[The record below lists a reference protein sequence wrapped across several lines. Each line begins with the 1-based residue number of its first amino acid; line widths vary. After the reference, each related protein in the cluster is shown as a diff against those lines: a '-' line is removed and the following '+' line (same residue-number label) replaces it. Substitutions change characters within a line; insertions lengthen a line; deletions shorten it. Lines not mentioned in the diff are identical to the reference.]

1 MRRIAHRRTLSHTG
15 RICALYCTQQE
26 GQAGVSSKKIL
37 YFRRGSAD
45 QAAGSGVDFHHDDL
59 GRHLF
64 GGASRD
70 ASQRAVLF
78 VGLRFATATLALT
91 LFSLRVLRGL
101 TLYELKAGVLIG
113 LAIMF
118 GYSMQ
123 TVGLQTIS
131 SSQSAFI
138 TAMYVPIVPLLQWLV
153 LGRFPGIMSWIGILL
168 AFTGLMLLA
177 APSSTDMTL
186 SLGEMLTLAGTLG
199 MAAEIILIGAFA
211 GKVNIRR
218 VTIVQLA
225 TASLASFLM
234 MVPTGESP
242 PPYSDYLL
250 YSAIGL
256 GLASALIQLTMNW
269 AQRSVSPTRA
279 TVIYAGEP
287 VWAGIVG
294 RLAGERL
301 PGVALLGAR

>member
-1 MRRIAHRRTLSHTG
+1 M
-15 RICALYCTQQE
+15 
-26 GQAGVSSKKIL
+26 
-37 YFRRGSAD
+37 
-45 QAAGSGVDFHHDDL
+45 
-59 GRHLF
+59 
-64 GGASRD
+64 
-70 ASQRAVLF
+70 
-78 VGLRFATATLALT
+78 
-91 LFSLRVLRGL
+91 LRGL

-123 TVGLQTIS
+123 TVGLQTIT

-186 SLGEMLTLAGTLG
+186 SLGEILTLAGTRDG
-199 MAAEIILIGAFA
+199 GRDHSDRRFRRQGEYPPGDHRAAGDRLADLI
-211 GKVNIRR
+211 
-218 VTIVQLA
+218 
-225 TASLASFLM
+225 LM
-234 MVPTGESP
+234 MAPTGESP

-256 GLASALIQLTMNW
+256 AGQRLDSADHELGAAQRFADAGHGDLRRRTGLGGHRRAVGRRAFAGRGVIGGALIVIGVV
-269 AQRSVSPTRA
+269 VSELRVRRKDKAAVA
-279 TVIYAGEP
+279 TEAD
-287 VWAGIVG
+287 
-294 RLAGERL
+294 
-301 PGVALLGAR
+301 

>member
-1 MRRIAHRRTLSHTG
+1 
-15 RICALYCTQQE
+15 
-26 GQAGVSSKKIL
+26 
-37 YFRRGSAD
+37 
-45 QAAGSGVDFHHDDL
+45 
-59 GRHLF
+59 
-64 GGASRD
+64 
-70 ASQRAVLF
+70 
-78 VGLRFATATLALT
+78 
-91 LFSLRVLRGL
+91 
-101 TLYELKAGVLIG
+101 
-113 LAIMF
+113 
-118 GYSMQ
+118 
-123 TVGLQTIS
+123 
-131 SSQSAFI
+131 
-138 TAMYVPIVPLLQWLV
+138 
-153 LGRFPGIMSWIGILL
+153 
-168 AFTGLMLLA
+168 
-177 APSSTDMTL
+177 TDMTL
-186 SLGEMLTLAGTLG
+186 SLGEILTLAGTLG

-234 MVPTGESP
+234 MAPTGESP

-301 PGVALLGAR
+301 PGVALLGGALIVIGVVVSELRVRRRDKAAVATEAD

>member
-1 MRRIAHRRTLSHTG
+1 MSAAKKSFISAVVPQITLP
-15 RICALYCTQQE
+15 E
-26 GQAGVSSKKIL
+26 
-37 YFRRGSAD
+37 
-45 QAAGSGVDFHHDDL
+45 
-59 GRHLF
+59 
-64 GGASRD
+64 
-70 ASQRAVLF
+70 AVLIFITMIWGGTFLAVHHAMQVSGPFFF

-91 LFSLRVLRGL
+91 LFSLRVLRDL

-123 TVGLQTIS
+123 TVGLQTIT

-225 TASLASFLM
+225 SFLM
-234 MVPTGESP
+234 MAPTGESP

-301 PGVALLGAR
+301 PGVALLGGALIVIGVVVSELRIRRKGKAAVATEAD

>member
-1 MRRIAHRRTLSHTG
+1 MHYIALSRKG
-15 RICALYCTQQE
+15 KP
-26 GQAGVSSKKIL
+26 VSAAKKSFI
-37 YFRRGSAD
+37 SAVVP
-45 QAAGSGVDFHHDDL
+45 QIRL
-59 GRHLF
+59 PE
-64 GGASRD
+64 
-70 ASQRAVLF
+70 AVLIFITMIWGGTFLAVHHAMQVSGPFFF

-123 TVGLQTIS
+123 TVGLQTIT

-234 MVPTGESP
+234 MAPTGESP

-256 GLASALIQLTMNW
+256 GWPA
-269 AQRSVSPTRA
+269 P
-279 TVIYAGEP
+279 
-287 VWAGIVG
+287 
-294 RLAGERL
+294 
-301 PGVALLGAR
+301 